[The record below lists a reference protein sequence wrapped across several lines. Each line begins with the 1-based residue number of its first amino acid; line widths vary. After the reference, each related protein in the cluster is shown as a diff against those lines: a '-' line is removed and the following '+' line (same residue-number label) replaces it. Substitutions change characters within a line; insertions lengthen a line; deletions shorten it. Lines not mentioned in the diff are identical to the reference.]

1 MPAFGRRIRRAV
13 SVIGSAVV
21 LAMPLT
27 LVMPGTA
34 TAAETAATSLD
45 RFANYEYKECI
56 EENSFYDL
64 WSRDCEIGYPGQYWR
79 WTGTTNTSSTL
90 QNYTWGHCLDSNSA
104 GDVYANGCN
113 GGNNQLWQVV
123 QPAAGS
129 AVMLRNTATRLC
141 LYQTTGG
148 LYRTT
153 MCDRNARTQR
163 WTIG

>member
-27 LVMPGTA
+27 LAMPGTA
-34 TAAETAATSLD
+34 TAAETAATSLG

-90 QNYTWGHCLDSNSA
+90 QNYTWGHCLDQ
-104 GDVYANGCN
+104 
-113 GGNNQLWQVV
+113 QL
-123 QPAAGS
+123 GRGR
-129 AVMLRNTATRLC
+129 LRQRV
-141 LYQTTGG
+141 
-148 LYRTT
+148 
-153 MCDRNARTQR
+153 QR
-163 WTIG
+163 WEQPTVASRPTRGRKCSHAPEHGDPPLPLPDHWRPLPDDDV

>member
-1 MPAFGRRIRRAV
+1 M
-13 SVIGSAVV
+13 
-21 LAMPLT
+21 
-27 LVMPGTA
+27 
-34 TAAETAATSLD
+34 
-45 RFANYEYKECI
+45 
-56 EENSFYDL
+56 

-153 MCDRNARTQR
+153 MCDRNSRTQR